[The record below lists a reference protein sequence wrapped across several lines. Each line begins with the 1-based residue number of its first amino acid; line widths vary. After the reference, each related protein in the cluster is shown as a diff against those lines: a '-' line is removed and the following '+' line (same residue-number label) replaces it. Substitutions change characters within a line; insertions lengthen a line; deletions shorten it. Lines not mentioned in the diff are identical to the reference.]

1 LQQLIPRP
9 YGLLLALSLFLT
21 MITVQEVSA
30 QAPDALVVTVSDS
43 SGAGVPGVTVVVRDR
58 SGVHELSRGITDSRG
73 GVAVA
78 ALPANS
84 VRIAVSGS
92 LSNGAQLYL
101 SGDDAPGIL
110 LDLTAPPTLLDLR
123 VEPDGQVRPDP
134 GTMIVP
140 DLGIPVD
147 DDAPVFPTAI
157 RAEPAIPA
165 VVTATTLLEPAQL
178 PEAADPLSTRWWLGL
193 AILVLLIAAIVVMVR
208 LLATRETV

>member
-1 LQQLIPRP
+1 MLQLIPRP
-9 YGLLLALSLFLT
+9 YGLQLALSLFLA
-21 MITVQEVSA
+21 MMTVQVVSA

-58 SGVHELSRGITDSRG
+58 SGVHELSRGTTDG
-73 GVAVA
+73 QGQFAVA
-78 ALPANS
+78 SLPANS

-92 LSNGAQLYL
+92 LTTGAQLYL
-101 SGDDAPGIL
+101 PGDDAPGIL

-134 GTMIVP
+134 ATMIVP
-140 DLGIPVD
+140 DLGIPIG

-157 RAEPAIPA
+157 PPEPTIPA
-165 VVTATTLLEPAQL
+165 VVSATTLLEPAQL
-178 PEAADPLSTRWWLGL
+178 PEAADPPSTRWWLGL

-208 LLATRETV
+208 LLATREIV